1 MLRKRL
7 LGWALIVAMVLSL
20 IPTALAAENDELYE
34 ADAELYEADLGS
46 EAVSA
51 EADVAMQDYLDSL
64 EPLTIRE
71 VDVEAPTEETA
82 EETAGIAVLSAAEPA
97 AEHTPGVVLFS
108 VKAGI
113 PVAQLGLE
121 NLGITDAEPIFAQS
135 ATVDTDEGEAV
146 WYSASCAGYEASAV
160 AALKELPGVVDA
172 ELDYIYYSDSYGE
185 PQEVEVGKNWIISRP
200 PINSGGPPS

>member
-51 EADVAMQDYLDSL
+51 EADAAMQDYLDSL

-82 EETAGIAVLSAAEPA
+82 EETAEEAAGIAVLSAAEPA

-108 VKAGI
+108 VKAGT

-135 ATVDTDEGEAV
+135 ASSFAR
-146 WYSASCAGYEASAV
+146 AIRASACSAV
-160 AALKELPGVVDA
+160 SPLEA
-172 ELDYIYYSDSYGE
+172 
-185 PQEVEVGKNWIISRP
+185 R
-200 PINSGGPPS
+200 